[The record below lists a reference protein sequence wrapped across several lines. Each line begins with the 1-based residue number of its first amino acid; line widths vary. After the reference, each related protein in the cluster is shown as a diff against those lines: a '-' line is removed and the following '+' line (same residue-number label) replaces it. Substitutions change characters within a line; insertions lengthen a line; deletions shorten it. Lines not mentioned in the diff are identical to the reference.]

1 MHLRILTVI
10 LLLILPGSHY
20 AYSETRDYR
29 PIYRFGV
36 TPWQQGQSE
45 DDIRSLYKPMLIWL
59 GEKVGVDFLIVTAR
73 DYNQMVELMAYEMI
87 ELGSIS
93 PIPFVLA
100 KTINP
105 SIEMLVTEL
114 SDDLLEGGITAHYQ
128 ALIVTRKDNSEVN
141 DIYDLKG
148 KRFGFV
154 SNQSTSGYVYPM
166 AYLRKQG
173 VDANKYFD
181 KVYYLGS
188 HPRLTDA
195 VAANSLDAGATWD
208 YNLKQAQEKHGDIFK
223 VLAVTGEI
231 PNLGIAINSQVSET
245 LKQLIRSALLEID
258 PGLLQGMPAGGY
270 VIKDD
275 SYYDPVR
282 EVLRSIGI
290 HRLPYTDLVE

>member
-1 MHLRILTVI
+1 MCFRILAI
-10 LLLILPGSHY
+10 LVFLISSNIPS
-20 AYSETRDYR
+20 AYSASDDLV

-36 TPWQQGQSE
+36 SPWQQGQSE
-45 DDIRSLYKPMLIWL
+45 DDIRSLYKPMLTWL
-59 GEKVGVDFLIVTAR
+59 GEKVGVDFVIVTAR

-100 KTINP
+100 QTINP

-114 SDDLLEGGITAHYQ
+114 SEDLSKGSKTAQYH
-128 ALIVTRKDNSEVN
+128 ALIVTRKDNKDIN
-141 DIYDLKG
+141 DIYDLEG

-154 SNQSTSGYVYPM
+154 SNQSTSGYVYPL

-173 VDANKYFD
+173 IDTNKYFD
-181 KVYYLGS
+181 KVYFLGS

-195 VAANSLDAGATWD
+195 VAANSLDAGTTWD

-231 PNLGIAINSQVSET
+231 PNLGIAISSQVSED
-245 LKQLIRSALLEID
+245 LKQRIRLALLEIESS
-258 PGLLQGMPAGGY
+258 LLQGMPAAGY
-270 VIKDD
+270 VVKEDN
-275 SYYDPVR
+275 YYDPVR
-282 EVLRSIGI
+282 EVLRSIGV
-290 HRLPYTDLVE
+290 HRLPYSDLVE